1 MPVLPEVESMIVFPC
16 TSEPRRSPSSIIHS
30 AARSLTDPPGLNHSA
45 FAYTSTRGKSLS
57 KMRTRSSGVLP
68 ISRVMP
74 AETVPWVTCKRI
86 ERSSVRGE
94 VDQDQPAD
102 HVEGGK
108 RVTDQRAPV
117 DAAAFEGQDVE
128 DRLADQVAAAEQGDR
143 RRAVQDP
150 VEQDGGRGQHLAELP
165 GRVDGRYVARACVKS
180 SMVSSFSAIPS
191 NPRTGPSRTPST
203 ARSAGVSE
211 RF

>member
-45 FAYTSTRGKSLS
+45 LAYTSTRGKSRS
-57 KMRTRSSGVLP
+57 KMRTRNSGVLP

-86 ERSSVRGE
+86 ERSSARGE

-102 HVEGGK
+102 HVEAGE
-108 RVTDQRAPV
+108 RITDQGAPV
-117 DAAAFEGQDVE
+117 DAAAFESQDVE

-150 VEQDGGRGQHLAELP
+150 VEQDGGRDQHLDELQR
-165 GRVDGRYVARACVKS
+165 RVDGHYAARACVKS
-180 SMVSSFSAIPS
+180 SMMSSGSSIPTDT
-191 NPRTGPSRTPST
+191 RTVPSVTPST
-203 ARSAGVSE
+203 ARSSGVRS
-211 RF
+211 